1 MIVEGLFELVYTL
14 LSVVLTPFQII
25 PNMPSSISNQIDN
38 FVTFI
43 FQPID
48 ICLYFFDIYFLRAAI
63 PIILIIVN
71 MEHIWDGILWILK
84 KLPFV
89 GIE

>member
-1 MIVEGLFELVYTL
+1 MIIKGLFNLIYTF
-14 LSVVLTPFQII
+14 LSVVLTPFEII
-25 PNMPSSISNQIDN
+25 PNMPVTITTQVNN
-38 FVTFI
+38 FITFI

-48 ICLYFFDIYFLRAAI
+48 LCLYFFDIYYLRAAI
-63 PIILIIVN
+63 PIIILIAN
-71 MEHIWDGILWILK
+71 MEHVWDGIMWVLK